1 MNRTFNWTLLA
12 LDAALIAIMTLLAYY
27 ARFEGA
33 VPLFFERWIPALT
46 AVSAPIYILL
56 FALFGLY
63 RLVFRYVG
71 IDVLL
76 RLVAAAGL
84 GLAMLT
90 GVNMLMPLE
99 QDMRPV
105 PMGVLF
111 IQAVLVFVTAA
122 GVRLGLRIVL
132 HLHSLRQ
139 QDKERV
145 LIVGAGSAGHLILRE
160 IKARPDLGMSVAGF
174 LDDDPTLLGRT
185 IDGTP
190 VLGSTKD
197 LESAVSS
204 HRAEEIIVAMPSAPR
219 ETVRRI
225 LNAAADT
232 GVRARVMPP
241 LFGSQGSVSLSDLQ
255 SVDVEDLLG
264 REPAPIDVDK
274 IRDTVA
280 GKVVAITGAAGTIG
294 SELCRQL
301 AMLSPERL
309 ILIDIDETRLYE
321 LFLQTERSHPGLA
334 RIAICNIRDWRRLDA
349 VLSRHKP
356 ALVLHSAAYKHV
368 PLMELAPAEAI
379 KTNVAGTLN
388 IIAACEQHG
397 VERLVLISTDK
408 AIAPVNMM
416 GMSKAIAEI
425 IAREAAKHQ
434 ALEIMIVRFGNVL
447 ASRGSVI
454 PIFKEQLLGGGP
466 LTVTHEDVTRYFM
479 TAPEAARLTLQ
490 AQAIGRSGD
499 TFMLEMGEPMRIS
512 DLAKRMIALSGVTA
526 EIVFTGLRPGEKL
539 HETLTGEGESAIASG
554 FKGIL
559 KVERSRP
566 QTDGLAEKIDD
577 LIAAGEADDLDRID
591 AIIDV
596 IDPGYRERAT
606 SN

>member
-12 LDAALIAIMTLLAYY
+12 LDAALIAFMTLFAYY
-27 ARFEGA
+27 VRFEGA
-33 VPLFFERWIPALT
+33 VPLFFERWIPVLT
-46 AVSAPIYILL
+46 AVSAPLYILL

-84 GLAMLT
+84 ALAILT

-174 LDDDPTLLGRT
+174 LDDDPSLLGRT

-264 REPAPIDVDK
+264 REPTPIDVDK

-280 GKVVAITGAAGTIG
+280 GKAVAITGAAGTIG

-301 AMLSPERL
+301 AMLSPEKL

-334 RIAICNIRDWRRLDA
+334 QIAICDIRDRRRLDA
-349 VLSRHKP
+349 VLDRHRP

-379 KTNVAGTLN
+379 KTNVAGTRN
-388 IIAACEQHG
+388 VIAACEQHG

-425 IAREAAKHQ
+425 IALEAAKRP

-490 AQAIGRSGD
+490 AQAIGKSGD

-566 QTDGLAEKIDD
+566 QTDGLAEKIAE

-591 AIIDV
+591 AIIDA
-596 IDPGYRERAT
+596 IDPGYRKRAT

>member
-12 LDAALIAIMTLLAYY
+12 LDAALIAFMTLFAYY
-27 ARFEGA
+27 VRFEGA

-46 AVSAPIYILL
+46 AVSAPLYILL

-84 GLAMLT
+84 ALAVLT

-174 LDDDPTLLGRT
+174 LDDDPSLLGRT

-264 REPAPIDVDK
+264 REPTPIDVDK
-274 IRDTVA
+274 IRDTVT

-301 AMLSPERL
+301 AMLSPENL

-334 RIAICNIRDWRRLDA
+334 QIAICDIRDRRRLDA
-349 VLSRHKP
+349 VLDRHRP

-379 KTNVAGTLN
+379 KTNVAGTRN
-388 IIAACEQHG
+388 VIAACEEHG

-416 GMSKAIAEI
+416 GMSKAIAEM
-425 IAREAAKHQ
+425 IALETAKRQ

-490 AQAIGRSGD
+490 AQAIGKSGD

-512 DLAKRMIALSGVTA
+512 DLAKRMIALSGVNA

-566 QTDGLAEKIDD
+566 QTDGLAEKIDE

-591 AIIDV
+591 AIIDA
-596 IDPGYRERAT
+596 IDPGYRKRAT
-606 SN
+606 SS

>member
-1 MNRTFNWTLLA
+1 MNRTFRWTLLA
-12 LDAALIAIMTLLAYY
+12 LDAALIALMTLLAYY

-33 VPLFFERWIPALT
+33 VPTFFERWIPALT
-46 AVSAPIYILL
+46 IVSAPAYLLL

-76 RLVAAAGL
+76 RLVAAVGL
-84 GLAMLT
+84 GLALLT

-99 QDMRPV
+99 QDMRPI

-111 IQAVLVFVTAA
+111 IQAVLVFVTTA

-145 LIVGAGSAGHLILRE
+145 LIVGAGSAGHLLLRE

-174 LDDDPTLLGRT
+174 LDDDPSLLGRT

-190 VLGSTKD
+190 VLGSTKE
-197 LESAVSS
+197 LATTVSS
-204 HRAEEIIVAMPSAPR
+204 HRAEEVIVAMPSAPK

-225 LNAAADT
+225 LNAAADA
-232 GVRARVMPP
+232 GVKTRVMPS
-241 LFGSQGSVSLSDLQ
+241 LFASKGSVGLDDLQ
-255 SVDVEDLLG
+255 NVDVEDLLG
-264 REPAPIDVDK
+264 REPTPIDVDR
-274 IRDTVA
+274 IRDTVT
-280 GKVVAITGAAGTIG
+280 GKIVAVTGAAGTIG

-301 AMLSPERL
+301 ALLSPEKL

-321 LFLQTERSHPGLA
+321 LFLQTEHSHPGLA
-334 RIAICNIRDWRRLDA
+334 RIAICDIKERRGLDA
-349 VLSRHKP
+349 VLSRYKP
-356 ALVLHSAAYKHV
+356 AIVLHSAAYKHV

-379 KTNVAGTLN
+379 KTNVAGTRN
-388 IIAACEQHG
+388 VIAACEQHG
-397 VERLVLISTDK
+397 VKRLVLISTDK
-408 AIAPVNMM
+408 AVAPVNMM
-416 GMSKAIAEI
+416 GMSKAIAEL
-425 IAREAAKHQ
+425 IALQAAKRQ
-434 ALEIMIVRFGNVL
+434 TLEIMIVRFGNVL

-454 PIFKEQLLGGGP
+454 PIFKEQLRRGGP

-479 TAPEAARLTLQ
+479 TAAEAARLTLQ
-490 AQAIGRSGD
+490 AQAIGASGD
-499 TFMLEMGEPMRIS
+499 TLMLEMGEPMRIS
-512 DLAKRMIALSGVTA
+512 DLAKRMIALSGTTA

-539 HETLTGEGESAIASG
+539 HEALVGERESLVATGV
-554 FKGIL
+554 KGIL
-559 KVERSRP
+559 KVEKSKP
-566 QTDGLAEKIDD
+566 QGRGLSEKIDE
-577 LIAAGEADDLDRID
+577 LIAAGEANDVQRID
-591 AIIDV
+591 AIIDA

-606 SN
+606 

>member
-1 MNRTFNWTLLA
+1 
-12 LDAALIAIMTLLAYY
+12 
-27 ARFEGA
+27 
-33 VPLFFERWIPALT
+33 
-46 AVSAPIYILL
+46 
-56 FALFGLY
+56 
-63 RLVFRYVG
+63 
-71 IDVLL
+71 
-76 RLVAAAGL
+76 
-84 GLAMLT
+84 
-90 GVNMLMPLE
+90 
-99 QDMRPV
+99 MRPV

-174 LDDDPTLLGRT
+174 LDDDPSLLGRT

-264 REPAPIDVDK
+264 REPTPIDVDK

-280 GKVVAITGAAGTIG
+280 GKAVAITGAAGTIG

-301 AMLSPERL
+301 AMLSPEKL

-334 RIAICNIRDWRRLDA
+334 QIAICDIRDRRRLDA
-349 VLSRHKP
+349 VLDRHRP
-356 ALVLHSAAYKHV
+356 ALVLHSEAYKHV

-379 KTNVAGTLN
+379 KTNVAGTRN
-388 IIAACEQHG
+388 VIAACEQHG

-425 IAREAAKHQ
+425 IALEAAKRP

-490 AQAIGRSGD
+490 AQAIGKSGD

-566 QTDGLAEKIDD
+566 QTDGLAEKIAE

-591 AIIDV
+591 AIIDA
-596 IDPGYRERAT
+596 IDPGYRKRAT